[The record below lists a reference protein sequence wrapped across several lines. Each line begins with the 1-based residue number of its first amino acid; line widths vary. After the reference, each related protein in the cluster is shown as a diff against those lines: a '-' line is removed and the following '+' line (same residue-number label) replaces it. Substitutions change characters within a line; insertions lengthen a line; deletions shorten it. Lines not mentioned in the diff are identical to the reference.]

1 MDTDG
6 KRTGLAHSGTN
17 VIDMEAGIAHYLS
30 WTGVN
35 PKGDVDGDGTVNQTD
50 VNIVNAAMGS
60 TPVSTNW
67 NMAADI
73 DPVAVVW
80 PNPQP
85 ANNTID
91 QADLAL
97 VTANLGKTGLFY
109 EHTVDKPDFYYIELS
124 FRRFN

>member
-60 TPVSTNW
+60 APVTTNW
-67 NMAADI
+67 NMATDI
-73 DPVAVVW
+73 DPVTVV
-80 PNPQP
+80 
-85 ANNTID
+85 
-91 QADLAL
+91 
-97 VTANLGKTGLFY
+97 
-109 EHTVDKPDFYYIELS
+109 
-124 FRRFN
+124 